1 MTAAA
6 GSGLRPARAAP
17 IDLAARRLV
26 LRALAHIGAGELIIV
41 EGSQRHRF
49 GTGGDAG
56 RLRATVLVHSP
67 HFYRGLLG
75 GSLGAARSYIA
86 GDWDCDDL
94 VALTRIASLNM
105 DAVDRWGSRAA
116 PLVDPA
122 RRAVRWFGRNTR
134 RRSRDN
140 VSRHY
145 DLSDDLFALMLD
157 DTMAYSCAVF
167 ESPGASLR
175 DASVAKFERV
185 CDKLDLGPGDEVLEI
200 GSGWGGFAIHA
211 ATRYGCRVTTTT
223 VSRDQHRLATE
234 RVRVAG
240 LADRV
245 TVLLSD
251 YRDLHGRFDKL
262 VSIEMI
268 EAVGWQYFDA
278 FFARCSR
285 LLRPKGAML
294 VQAITIAHRLYL
306 SGRSSAGFTNTVIFP
321 GGCLPSIEAMVGS
334 TARVTD
340 LRLVHLEDIT
350 PHYPETLR
358 WWRENLVARREAVMS
373 LGFDERF
380 WRTWMLYLSYC
391 EGAFRE
397 RRIHDVQLLFAKPG
411 FRAEQRLVRPSRDG
425 RSVFATEDD
434 RVAAGAAS

>member
-1 MTAAA
+1 VTAAA

-334 TARVTD
+334 TASRGHHPPLPRDAAVVAGEPRRPAGGGD
-340 LRLVHLEDIT
+340 
-350 PHYPETLR
+350 
-358 WWRENLVARREAVMS
+358 VARLRRALLAHLDALPLVLRGRLPGAS
-373 LGFDERF
+373 HPRRAAALRQT
-380 WRTWMLYLSYC
+380 RLS
-391 EGAFRE
+391 
-397 RRIHDVQLLFAKPG
+397 RRA
-411 FRAEQRLVRPSRDG
+411 
-425 RSVFATEDD
+425 
-434 RVAAGAAS
+434 AAGAAVSRRQVRVRDRGRPRRRRRRLVMTEGGPP